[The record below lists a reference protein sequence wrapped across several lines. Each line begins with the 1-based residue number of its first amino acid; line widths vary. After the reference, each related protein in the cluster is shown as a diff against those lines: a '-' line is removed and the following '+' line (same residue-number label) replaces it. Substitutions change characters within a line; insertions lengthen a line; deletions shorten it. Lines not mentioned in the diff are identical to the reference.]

1 MGDTNPGFSGFMN
14 SVMGG
19 GGDTRPVPP
28 MPPPSMRPGPP
39 PEPVKTHIARS
50 KRTNT
55 APRRPDINEARGEGI
70 SIEEQFGE
78 TNDTSFDNQHTRPE
92 MKGPSNISDLLSGLK
107 TKNINVND
115 ATSTKK
121 EKSTISIQELKEI
134 SNAKAP
140 SRSKRRPKSEKNTVS
155 LEL

>member
-1 MGDTNPGFSGFMN
+1 
-14 SVMGG
+14 
-19 GGDTRPVPP
+19 
-28 MPPPSMRPGPP
+28 
-39 PEPVKTHIARS
+39 
-50 KRTNT
+50 
-55 APRRPDINEARGEGI
+55 
-70 SIEEQFGE
+70 
-78 TNDTSFDNQHTRPE
+78 